1 VTAPGAPTA
10 LEGWSGERLDA
21 AARLWK
27 VEKRVFT
34 ARFAGES
41 MRPTIAAGQEV
52 RVRCGVPA
60 EAGDVAVCQQGER
73 LLVHR
78 VLHVSPDG
86 GWLLTRGDAT
96 CVPDLPVDAASVLGT
111 VSALVEGDGDRP
123 LGRAPASALR
133 RTLATLSVA
142 GFRTAP
148 AAARLFVR
156 GLWLLRKWLV
166 VVPRVAASRL
176 LGRPSPSEEE

>member
-1 VTAPGAPTA
+1 MTGPGAPTA

-27 VEKRVFT
+27 LEKRVFA

-41 MRPTIAAGQEV
+41 MRPTIAPGQEV

-60 EAGDVAVCQQGER
+60 AAGDVAVCQQGER

-78 VLHVSPDG
+78 VLHVSSDG

-96 CVPDLPVDAASVLGT
+96 CVPDLPVAAADVLGT
-111 VSALVEGDGDRP
+111 VSGLVEGAGDRP
-123 LGRAPASALR
+123 LAEAPDSALR
-133 RTLATLSVA
+133 RAVATLSVA

-148 AAARLFVR
+148 GATRSFVR

-166 VVPRVAASRL
+166 VVPRVAARRVL
-176 LGRPSPSEEE
+176 RQPAPGEEE